1 VIERE
6 HEKAVSACSLL
17 NDGLHE
23 HLSALVNDQLKGA
36 RSTTVSR
43 EMSSVSVGMCPVQ
56 YNCSDVECHLCDR
69 LEADIKCLE
78 AER

>member
-36 RSTTVSR
+36 RSTKVR
-43 EMSSVSVGMCPVQ
+43 
-56 YNCSDVECHLCDR
+56 VE
-69 LEADIKCLE
+69 
-78 AER
+78 